1 MDKAVYQSK
10 RLELCNQAQDLVN
23 AGRLEEFN
31 TIKKSIEDLDND
43 FDIQAKALNEM
54 LVLNRGNNVTDIEK
68 LSINKKGKVIDIM
81 NNNFVN
87 ETTSTQEY
95 RMAFMNYVTKG
106 ESMPAEFKNVTKTTE
121 VGAVIPDNVLQQIV
135 EKMESTGMILPL
147 VTRTAFKGGVTVPTS
162 TVKPVATWVAEGAGS
177 EKQSKTLGAVTF
189 AYHKLRCA
197 VAVDRKSVV

>member
-31 TIKKSIEDLDND
+31 AIKKSIEDLDND
-43 FDIQAKALNEM
+43 FDIQARALNEM

-68 LSINKKGKVIDIM
+68 LSINKKGKVIDTM

-106 ESMPAEFKNVTKTTE
+106 ESMPAEFKNVT
-121 VGAVIPDNVLQQIV
+121 
-135 EKMESTGMILPL
+135 
-147 VTRTAFKGGVTVPTS
+147 
-162 TVKPVATWVAEGAGS
+162 
-177 EKQSKTLGAVTF
+177 
-189 AYHKLRCA
+189 
-197 VAVDRKSVV
+197 